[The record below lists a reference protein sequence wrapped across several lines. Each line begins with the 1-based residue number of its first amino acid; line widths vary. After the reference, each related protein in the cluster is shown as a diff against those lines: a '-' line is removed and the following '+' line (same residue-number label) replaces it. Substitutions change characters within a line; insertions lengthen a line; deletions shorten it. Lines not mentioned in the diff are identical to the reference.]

1 MPDRGEAEGE
11 VRFLL
16 RRERR
21 AAFSTAEEK
30 RLGNG
35 DCEVHPAFARP
46 PKWKSRVVTTEDLLI
61 PDPGTR
67 SENGL
72 SRQRNGEGSA
82 DLTSPAGQGSCCR
95 TKGAASVQEQAE
107 LVAMRRRRARGRGPE
122 GGPAGTEGHDEGELR
137 WGCAGGDGVPG
148 QRPSSRPQ

>member
-1 MPDRGEAEGE
+1 MTR
-11 VRFLL
+11 
-16 RRERR
+16 
-21 AAFSTAEEK
+21 
-30 RLGNG
+30 
-35 DCEVHPAFARP
+35 
-46 PKWKSRVVTTEDLLI
+46 EDLLI

-95 TKGAASVQEQAE
+95 TKGAASVQEHAG
-107 LVAMRRRRARGRGPE
+107 LVAVRRRRARGRGPE

-137 WGCAGGDGVPG
+137 WAARGVGGWGGWGPG
-148 QRPSSRPQ
+148 ATTFLPAPIG